1 MRRLLSAIPFSLGT
15 GLAFGAA
22 AMAADLP
29 QSGII
34 KLHSATKNNSQGF
47 EVGEKHFMGSGNGWG
62 VTYNDAGSG
71 PLHMGAWLCTFTFDD
86 VNGSY
91 DAGGGCAFGNPG
103 GADKIFIVWSGKGTN
118 KVGGLGTG
126 TGTITGGT
134 GTYSGIQGKMAWQ
147 CMTVDP
153 SQGLSACTQ
162 QFDYQ
167 LSGVASNR

>member
-62 VTYNDAGSG
+62 VTYNDADSG

-86 VNGSY
+86 VNGSFN
-91 DAGGGCAFGNPG
+91 DGGGCAFGDPG
-103 GADKIFIVWSGKGTN
+103 GPTKSLLCGQARGQTR
-118 KVGGLGTG
+118 L
-126 TGTITGGT
+126 
-134 GTYSGIQGKMAWQ
+134 A
-147 CMTVDP
+147 
-153 SQGLSACTQ
+153 A
-162 QFDYQ
+162 
-167 LSGVASNR
+167 